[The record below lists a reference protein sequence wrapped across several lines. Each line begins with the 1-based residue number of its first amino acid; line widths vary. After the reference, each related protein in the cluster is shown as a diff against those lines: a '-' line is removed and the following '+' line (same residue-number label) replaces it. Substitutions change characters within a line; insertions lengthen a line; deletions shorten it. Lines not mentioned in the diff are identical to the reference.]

1 MCDGLGRQFSYSC
14 PNTTL
19 FQQRMLICDH
29 WYMVNCSTSEDDYSA
44 NLLIGQK
51 EKKFVDDEDPK
62 HPYRRTPRPDL
73 LSRSSAPEFTVYR
86 KGKSFAGTN
95 LNVVGANTDDDDRNN
110 TVTDKPAYFLPSH
123 WSTEYSKQGTTRRPF
138 IETFY
143 RRRQNNNQQAIDS
156 SNRKPFIDTN
166 LSNRRVT
173 TTTTTTTTTTVAP
186 VKATSED
193 NSVNVNF
200 QSSYKGTTPV
210 FPKVVDFTTPIP
222 PLDELGLLP
231 PADHAESSNVHPK
244 AEEEAPVSV
253 NFESKFKATTP
264 VFPLVVD
271 FTTPIPPLDELG
283 VAPPE
288 SENEVPV
295 NFKSIFKNT
304 TPVFPTFVDS
314 TTPSSDDDL
323 LPPKEK
329 EQQQPHE
336 EENIPVNFESNF
348 KGTTPVFPKTVDF
361 TTPLPPGDEIG
372 LKPPSEETQSN
383 TSSFNPQPSLSTEI
397 LPPPFDGTLPQRSRT
412 DETESAQ
419 QPSLF
424 YQPPKFE
431 PYYRKEFLS
440 DSRPSQQENVKTIQ
454 VENNW
459 SELRKAFLI
468 PDYEFPLDTVSRP
481 GYDSVLSSFQAEE
494 GSKRNKK

>member
-1 MCDGLGRQFSYSC
+1 
-14 PNTTL
+14 
-19 FQQRMLICDH
+19 
-29 WYMVNCSTSEDDYSA
+29 MVNCSTSEDDYSA

-62 HPYRRTPRPDL
+62 HPYHRTPRPDL
-73 LSRSSAPEFTVYR
+73 ARSSAPEFHVYR

-95 LNVVGANTDDDDRNN
+95 YNVVGANTDNDDEHNDSA
-110 TVTDKPAYFLPSH
+110 TDKPAYFLPSH
-123 WSTEYSKQGTTRRPF
+123 WSTEYSKQGTTRKPF

-143 RRRQNNNQQAIDS
+143 RRKQNNNQQTIDS
-156 SNRKPFIDTN
+156 TDRKPFRDTN

-173 TTTTTTTTTTVAP
+173 TTTTTTTSTTTTTVAP
-186 VKATSED
+186 VEDTSED

-200 QSSYKGTTPV
+200 QSFYKGTTPV

-231 PADHAESSNVHPK
+231 PADHAESSNDNPK
-244 AEEEAPVSV
+244 VNEEEPPVSV

-295 NFKSIFKNT
+295 NFKSVFKNT

-323 LPPKEK
+323 LPPKGG
-329 EQQQPHE
+329 EQQQPRE
-336 EENIPVNFESNF
+336 EENVPVNFESNF

-372 LKPPSEETQSN
+372 LKPPTEEAQN
-383 TSSFNPQPSLSTEI
+383 TSSSFEPQPSLSTDI
-397 LPPPFDGTLPQRSRT
+397 LPPKFDGTFPKRNKT
-412 DETESAQ
+412 EETEAVQ

-424 YQPPKFE
+424 YQPPKYE
-431 PYYRKEFLS
+431 PYFHKEFLS
-440 DSRPSQQENVKTIQ
+440 DSSASQQKNIKTIQ
-454 VENNW
+454 PENNW

-468 PDYEFPLDTVSRP
+468 PDYEFPLETVSRP
-481 GYDSVLSSFQAEE
+481 GYDSVLSSFQAET
-494 GSKRNKK
+494 GNKRSRK